1 MKRFFPP
8 PALWLSPDS
17 PYLETESF
25 LHQPALGDPP
35 GVLRR
40 GDVLDVQLLASV
52 LKNIIAGAAQI
63 RQ

>member
-8 PALWLSPDS
+8 PALWLSLDA

-35 GVLRR
+35 GVLWGR
-40 GDVLDVQLLASV
+40 DVLDVQLLARV
-52 LKNIIAGAAQI
+52 LKSIIARAAQI
-63 RQ
+63 CQ